1 MLVVPA
7 RHLSLDSSNAAAS
20 LTHSYPIGFLG
31 VTHGRNGE
39 HIMAITRVLW
49 HLCQGTSTP
58 TRKRETMA
66 QAPAPKIMILYTGGT
81 IGMIADPKTGAL
93 VPFDFDHLMEN
104 VPKIGRLGYEISHQ
118 QFDPPIDS
126 SNMNPGYWK
135 QLATMIADSY
145 DAYDGF
151 VVLHGTDTM
160 AYTASALSFMLRG
173 LAKPVIITG
182 SQLPIGEVREDGT
195 ENLIT
200 ALQIAAAKKD
210 DGTPMVQEV
219 AISFSKH
226 LWRGNRSTKVSSTD
240 FGAFRSFN
248 YPALADMDLHIDF
261 HEDFLLPHDSG
272 EAFGCDPNMDD
283 AVSVIWVYPGITQS
297 VLRPQLESEN
307 VKGFV
312 LRTFGA
318 GNAPTEQ
325 WFIDALSDAMK
336 AGKVIVNV
344 TQCPAGGVEEKRYA
358 TGDAMAKAGVVSGYD
373 MTCEAA
379 LTKMMHLFGAG
390 LSAQDVAKQ
399 MQVPLAGELTA
410 K

>member
-1 MLVVPA
+1 
-7 RHLSLDSSNAAAS
+7 
-20 LTHSYPIGFLG
+20 
-31 VTHGRNGE
+31 
-39 HIMAITRVLW
+39 
-49 HLCQGTSTP
+49 
-58 TRKRETMA
+58 MA
-66 QAPAPKIMILYTGGT
+66 QTDNPKIMILYTGGT
-81 IGMIADPKTGAL
+81 IGMIADSKTGAL

-126 SNMNPGYWK
+126 SNMNAAYWK
-135 QLATMIADSY
+135 QIAAMIAGSY
-145 DAYDGF
+145 DVYDGF

-160 AYTASALSFMLRG
+160 AYTASALSFMLNG
-173 LAKPVIITG
+173 LSKPVIITG

-200 ALQIAAAKKD
+200 ALQIAAAKD
-210 DGTPMVQEV
+210 DNGAPMVQEV

-261 HEDFLLPHDSG
+261 HEDFLLPHDKG
-272 EAFGCDPNMDD
+272 ETFHCESSLDD
-283 AVSVIWVYPGITQS
+283 SVSVIWIYPGITES
-297 VLRPQLESEN
+297 VLSSQLNTEGM
-307 VKGFV
+307 KGFV

-325 WFIDALSDAMK
+325 WFVDTLAHAVRS
-336 AGKVIVNV
+336 GKVIVNV

-358 TGDAMAKAGVVSGYD
+358 TGAALADAGVISGYD

-379 LTKMMHLFGAG
+379 LTKMMHLFGLG
-390 LSAQDVAKQ
+390 FDPQEVAKK
-399 MQVPLAGELTA
+399 MQIPLAGEMTV
-410 K
+410 

>member
-1 MLVVPA
+1 MA
-7 RHLSLDSSNAAAS
+7 R
-20 LTHSYPIGFLG
+20 T
-31 VTHGRNGE
+31 
-39 HIMAITRVLW
+39 
-49 HLCQGTSTP
+49 
-58 TRKRETMA
+58 
-66 QAPAPKIMILYTGGT
+66 PAPKIMILYTGGT
-81 IGMIADPKTGAL
+81 IGMIADAKTGAL

-104 VPKIGRLGYEISHQ
+104 VPKIGRLGYAISHQ
-118 QFDPPIDS
+118 QFTPPIDS
-126 SNMNPGYWK
+126 SNMNPVYWK
-135 QLATMIADSY
+135 KLATMIADSY
-145 DAYDGF
+145 DDYDGF

-173 LAKPVIITG
+173 LSKPVIITG

-200 ALQIAAAKKD
+200 ALQIAAAKD
-210 DGTPMVQEV
+210 SSGTPIVQEV

-261 HEDFLLPHDSG
+261 HEDFLLAHGRG
-272 EAFGCDPNMDD
+272 EAFKCDANMDD
-283 AVSVIWVYPGITQS
+283 AVSVIWVYPGITES
-297 VLRPQLESEN
+297 VLRSQLDTAD

-325 WFIDALSDAMK
+325 WFVDALSDAVK

-358 TGDAMAKAGVVSGYD
+358 TGAALANAGVISGFD

-379 LTKMMHLFGAG
+379 LTKMMHLFGTG
-390 LSAQDVAKQ
+390 LAAQEVAAQ
-399 MQVPLAGELTA
+399 MQVSLAGEMTV
-410 K
+410 